1 DRNHARALD
10 QRAHQNPAAMSLLR
24 RQCRNIQ
31 ATKNYDAVRR
41 TRPTG
46 PAPLRATI
54 HRHLDKSPLRN
65 YPSAMNIIRRTLD
78 IDADTDARLREMAD
92 ERGQDVAAVL
102 AEAVALL
109 DSVVDIAG
117 PDVGEDRRWLDAFK
131 LTRAAVPLD
140 DVKSWV
146 ASWGSANELPR
157 PAPRKIG

>member
-1 DRNHARALD
+1 MAGYGFAYPTLQALL
-10 QRAHQNPAAMSLLR
+10 P
-24 RQCRNIQ
+24 
-31 ATKNYDAVRR
+31 
-41 TRPTG
+41 
-46 PAPLRATI
+46 
-54 HRHLDKSPLRN
+54 HLDKSSLCH

-109 DSVVDIAG
+109 DSVVDITG
-117 PDVGEDRRWLDAFK
+117 PDIGEDRRRLDAFNK
-131 LTRAAVPLD
+131 TRAAVPLD
-140 DVKSWV
+140 DVKTWV